1 LDASVRTETALASA
15 AREPFGTN
23 PGAGLQSNVILFPMS
38 PLTAQI
44 ARRLSALAVLV
55 TALLILP
62 AGHSAGA
69 EAPAEPSPVARSID
83 WAELLPKELR
93 EGHPPSPPPPVHDYL
108 LGESGPAAQQQGS
121 FAVNPALEGERIRL
135 PGFIVPLEV
144 DAAGKITE
152 FLLVPY
158 VGACIHVPPPPPNQ
172 IVYVRI
178 HPAMAPASEYAAFW
192 ITGQIKV
199 TTSRSALA
207 ATAYTLQADRID
219 PYQANTPGTP

>member
-1 LDASVRTETALASA
+1 
-15 AREPFGTN
+15 
-23 PGAGLQSNVILFPMS
+23 MS
-38 PLTAQI
+38 HPQAQI
-44 ARRLSALAVLV
+44 SGKLRALAVLLG
-55 TALLILP
+55 ALLILP
-62 AGHSAGA
+62 AGSSASA
-69 EAPAEPSPVARSID
+69 EAPGEPSSIARSID

-93 EGHPPSPPPPVHDYL
+93 NGHPPSPPPPVHDYL
-108 LGESGPAAQQQGS
+108 LGEIGPAAQQQAS

-178 HPAMAPASEYAAFW
+178 RPAMAPASEYAAFW

-199 TTSRSALA
+199 ATSRSTLA
-207 ATAYTLQADRID
+207 ATAYTLQADRVD
-219 PYQANTPGTP
+219 PYQANAPGAP

>member
-1 LDASVRTETALASA
+1 MLVSVLLTISSGYPARAQTPLGSSA
-15 AREPFGTN
+15 
-23 PGAGLQSNVILFPMS
+23 
-38 PLTAQI
+38 
-44 ARRLSALAVLV
+44 
-55 TALLILP
+55 
-62 AGHSAGA
+62 
-69 EAPAEPSPVARSID
+69 VARSID
-83 WAELLPKELR
+83 WTELLPKELR
-93 EGHPPSPPPPVHDYL
+93 DGHALSPPAPVHDYL

-121 FAVNPALEGERIRL
+121 FAVNAALQGERIRL

-144 DAAGKITE
+144 DAAGKVTE

-199 TTSRSALA
+199 VASRSALA
-207 ATAYTLQADRID
+207 ATAYTLEADRVD
-219 PYQANTPGTP
+219 PYQARASSTP

>member
-1 LDASVRTETALASA
+1 
-15 AREPFGTN
+15 
-23 PGAGLQSNVILFPMS
+23 MS
-38 PLTAQI
+38 RPQAQI
-44 ARRLSALAVLV
+44 PGRLSALTVLV
-55 TALLILP
+55 AALLILQ
-62 AGHSAGA
+62 AGSSASA
-69 EAPAEPSPVARSID
+69 EAPGEPASIARSID

-93 EGHPPSPPPPVHDYL
+93 NGHPPSPPPPVHDYL
-108 LGESGPAAQQQGS
+108 LGETGPAAQQQAS

-178 HPAMAPASEYAAFW
+178 RPAMAPASEYAAFW

-199 TTSRSALA
+199 ATSRSTLA
-207 ATAYTLQADRID
+207 ATAYTLQADRVD
-219 PYQANTPGTP
+219 PYQANAPGAP

>member
-1 LDASVRTETALASA
+1 
-15 AREPFGTN
+15 
-23 PGAGLQSNVILFPMS
+23 MS
-38 PLTAQI
+38 RPQAQI
-44 ARRLSALAVLV
+44 PGRLSALTVLV
-55 TALLILP
+55 AALLILQ
-62 AGHSAGA
+62 AGSSASA
-69 EAPAEPSPVARSID
+69 EAPGEPASIARSID

-93 EGHPPSPPPPVHDYL
+93 NGHPPSPPPPVHDYL
-108 LGESGPAAQQQGS
+108 LGENGPAAQQQAS

-178 HPAMAPASEYAAFW
+178 RPAMAPASEYAAFW

-199 TTSRSALA
+199 ATSRSTLA
-207 ATAYTLQADRID
+207 ATAYTLQADRVD
-219 PYQANTPGTP
+219 PYQANAPGAP

>member
-1 LDASVRTETALASA
+1 
-15 AREPFGTN
+15 
-23 PGAGLQSNVILFPMS
+23 MS
-38 PLTAQI
+38 YPQAHISGQL
-44 ARRLSALAVLV
+44 RPLAVLLG
-55 TALLILP
+55 ALLIVP
-62 AGHSAGA
+62 AGSSASA
-69 EAPAEPSPVARSID
+69 EAPGEPASIARSID
-83 WAELLPKELR
+83 WAELLPRELR
-93 EGHPPSPPPPVHDYL
+93 NGHPPSPPPPVHDYL
-108 LGESGPAAQQQGS
+108 LGETGPAVQQQAS

-178 HPAMAPASEYAAFW
+178 RPAMAPASEYAAYW

-199 TTSRSALA
+199 APSRSALA
-207 ATAYTLQADRID
+207 ATAYTLQADRVD
-219 PYQANTPGTP
+219 PYQANSPGAP

>member
-1 LDASVRTETALASA
+1 
-15 AREPFGTN
+15 
-23 PGAGLQSNVILFPMS
+23 MS
-38 PLTAQI
+38 HPQAQI
-44 ARRLSALAVLV
+44 SGQLRALAVLLG
-55 TALLILP
+55 ALLVLP
-62 AGHSAGA
+62 AGSSASS
-69 EAPAEPSPVARSID
+69 EAPEDSSTVVRSID

-93 EGHPPSPPPPVHDYL
+93 NGRPPSPPPPVHDYL
-108 LGESGPAAQQQGS
+108 LGESGPAAQQQTS
-121 FAVNPALEGERIRL
+121 FAVNPALEGERVRL

-178 HPAMAPASEYAAFW
+178 RPAMTPASEYAAFW

-199 TTSRSALA
+199 ATSRSTLA
-207 ATAYTLQADRID
+207 ATAYTLQADRVD
-219 PYQANTPGTP
+219 PYQANAPGAP